1 MSPEPTEP
9 LTFEQ
14 ALSELE
20 RILRKLEDGSTT
32 LEQSLAQ
39 YERGVGLLKSC
50 FQQLRSA
57 EQRIVKIAGVDGDGK
72 PVLQT
77 FEHSA
82 TLDAIRTGEPRG
94 DGPANKPKRGDSSY

>member
-1 MSPEPTEP
+1 MTPEPLES

-32 LEQSLAQ
+32 LEQSLTQ
-39 YERGVGLLKSC
+39 YERGVGLLKGC
-50 FQQLRSA
+50 FEQLRSA

-82 TLDAIRTGEPRG
+82 TLDAIRTGEPKR
-94 DGPANKPKRGDSSY
+94 DGSPSSPKRGDSSY